1 MKHSKRGVNLFAS
14 TLMISS
20 IAASAA
26 RACPASN
33 IIGTWDDEYGSVA
46 KITSETKGTA
56 TASSVVCSASGTI
69 YKLTIKLSGGSSPT
83 TAKVVGHA
91 PKSSGCPVVHA
102 TLKYESGSCT
112 VASGPVKFGGASIED
127 TWTKQSGDAQTGR
140 TSRTQSRSLLDGF
153 K

>member
-1 MKHSKRGVNLFAS
+1 MHHTKRGVTVLASALTVGLIAS
-14 TLMISS
+14 T
-20 IAASAA
+20 AA
-26 RACPASN
+26 RACPPSD

-56 TASSVVCSASGTI
+56 TASSIVCSASGTI
-69 YKLTIKLSGGSSPT
+69 YKLAIKLSGGSSPT

-91 PKSSGCPVVHA
+91 PKSSGCPVVKA

-112 VASGPVKFGGASIED
+112 VASGPVKFNGTSIND
-127 TWTKQSGDAQTGR
+127 TWTKQSGDAQIGR
-140 TSRTQSRSLLDGF
+140 AARTQSRSLMDGF